1 VKGKRRVGAGN
12 TVERW
17 EEAGLIGLRYL
28 GRWLRCRHA
37 LGGSASG
44 RGEEMSVLE
53 ARRTDFGE
61 TVKKRAQ
68 GVRKE
73 DICCSMGE

>member
-1 VKGKRRVGAGN
+1 
-12 TVERW
+12 
-17 EEAGLIGLRYL
+17 
-28 GRWLRCRHA
+28 
-37 LGGSASG
+37 
-44 RGEEMSVLE
+44 MSVLE